1 MISFCAL
8 ILVTILSLLKSST
21 VDSEGFISLILNNAN
36 YIPLDSFVAPCDEYD
51 YFEVNMIESCLD
63 LNIAGKIISN
73 LIK

>member
-1 MISFCAL
+1 MISFCVL
-8 ILVTILSLLKSST
+8 ILVTILTLVKSTT
-21 VDSEGFISLILNNAN
+21 VDNEGFISLILNNAN
-36 YIPLDSFVAPCDEYD
+36 YIPLDSFVAPCDEYV